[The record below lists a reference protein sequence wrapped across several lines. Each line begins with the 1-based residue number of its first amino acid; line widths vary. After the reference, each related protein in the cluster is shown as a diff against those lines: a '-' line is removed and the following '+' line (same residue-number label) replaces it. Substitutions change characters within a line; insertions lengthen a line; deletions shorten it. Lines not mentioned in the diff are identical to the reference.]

1 MTGVDAATGTGP
13 VSSTT
18 TIHVETVVELLRASR
33 SLVVDEHGNE
43 RTCADILEAGER
55 LASDLRGA
63 GVGPG
68 DRVAVQMPNSNL
80 YLDLLAAA
88 AIGGFVVMSV
98 NLRFAES
105 LATSIIE
112 RSGAVITVRTATDLP
127 DTARGT
133 ADSGL
138 VAQDRGQPRPDD
150 RYVIFTTSG
159 TTSAP
164 KLVVHNQRSIAT
176 HAGDVAATFGYDE
189 GSVVLVP
196 LPLCGVFGF
205 TVFWAALAGNSTV
218 VLPGAFD
225 VDATAA
231 LVEKH
236 RVTSLHGSDDL
247 FHRLLGTDTDLSS
260 ITTAGYARFNSALD
274 GIVERCEARGVP
286 LSGLYG
292 MSEVQA
298 LFAWRGGRGLPLEQ
312 RWRPAGP
319 LVSSQAACRVV
330 DDELQLQGPSLFEG
344 YLADGGASIDRE
356 LTDRHFDGPWFKT
369 GDVAREDGP
378 NSFEYITRMGDVMR
392 LGGFLVAPAEVE
404 GVLLEHPAIDQA
416 QVVAVGLEQGARP
429 VAFVIPAEGAAIDE
443 AEVIEHCRATLAR
456 FKCPVRVLSVAAFPV
471 TDGPNGVKIQRGE
484 LRARALTELTT

>member
-1 MTGVDAATGTGP
+1 MTGDVIRVD
-13 VSSTT
+13 
-18 TIHVETVVELLRASR
+18 TVVELLST
-33 SLVVDEHGNE
+33 SQSIVIDEQGNE
-43 RTCADILEAGER
+43 RTCADILESGKR
-55 LASDLRGA
+55 LAGDLSAA
-63 GVGPG
+63 GVQPG

-88 AIGGFVVMSV
+88 AVGGFVIMSV

-112 RSGAVITVRTATDLP
+112 RSGATMTIRNEADVPPAAVIS
-127 DTARGT
+127 GT
-133 ADSGL
+133 EPAAEPG
-138 VAQDRGQPRPDD
+138 PDD

-164 KLVVHNQRSIAT
+164 KLVVHNQRSIAA
-176 HAGDVAATFGYDE
+176 HAGDVAAVFGYDE
-189 GSVVLVP
+189 TSVVLVP

-205 TVFWAALAGNSTV
+205 TVFWGALAANSTV

-225 VDATAA
+225 VDGTAA
-231 LVEKH
+231 LVEQH
-236 RVTSLHGSDDL
+236 RVTSLHGSDDM
-247 FHRLLGTDTDLSS
+247 FHRLLGTDADLSS

-312 RWRPAGP
+312 RWQPAGP
-319 LVSSQAACRVV
+319 LVSPAAACRVV

-344 YLADGGASIDRE
+344 YLADGGDRIDRE

-378 NSFEYITRMGDVMR
+378 DSFEYITRMGDVMR
-392 LGGFLVAPAEVE
+392 LGGFLVAPTEVE
-404 GVLLEHPAIDQA
+404 AVLLEHPDVDQA

-429 VAFVIPAEGAAIDE
+429 VAFVIPSAGVDQVDE
-443 AEVIEHCRATLAR
+443 AGIIDHCQTTLAR
-456 FKCPVRVLSVAAFPV
+456 FKCPVRVLGVDAFPV
-471 TDGPNGVKIQRGE
+471 TDGPNGVKIQRAE
-484 LRARALTELTT
+484 LRAQALSALTA